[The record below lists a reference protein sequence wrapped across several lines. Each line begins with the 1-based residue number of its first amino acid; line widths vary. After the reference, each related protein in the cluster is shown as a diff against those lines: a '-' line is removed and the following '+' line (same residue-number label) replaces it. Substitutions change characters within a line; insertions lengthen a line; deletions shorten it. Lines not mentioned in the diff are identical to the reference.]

1 MLIHFAKKHEC
12 YKGMDSCSVAWAP
25 LKCEASLQEDFR
37 PSLSEL
43 CNSFKKRFNQDVMDI
58 NGFSFSPPQYFSV
71 RP

>member
-1 MLIHFAKKHEC
+1 MLIHLSKKHEC
-12 YKGMDSCSVAWAP
+12 YKGMDNCSVAWAP

-43 CNSFKKRFNQDVMDI
+43 CNSFKKRFNQEVMDI
-58 NGFSFSPPQYFSV
+58 NGFSFYPPQYFSV